1 MDETVKAS
9 GRPDPDNP
17 DRRSRRVA
25 GMSRR
30 RLSIVVALVA
40 VGSLLLLQRQGV
52 ISSHT
57 LHQWWPAGL
66 ILAGVWI
73 AVVSWRR

>member
-1 MDETVKAS
+1 
-9 GRPDPDNP
+9 
-17 DRRSRRVA
+17 
-25 GMSRR
+25 MSRR